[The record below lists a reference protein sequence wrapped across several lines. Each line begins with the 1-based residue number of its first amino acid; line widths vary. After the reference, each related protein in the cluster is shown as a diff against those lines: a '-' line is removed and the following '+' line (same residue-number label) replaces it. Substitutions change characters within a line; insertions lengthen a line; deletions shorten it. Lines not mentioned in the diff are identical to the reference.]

1 VPVPVPELALEPVP
15 VPELAL
21 EPVPVRVLALV
32 PVLVL
37 ALAPGLELARVRH
50 SWSGPHSLP
59 VPELA
64 GLVIVFSL
72 LPP

>member
-1 VPVPVPELALEPVP
+1 VLVLELALEPVP

-21 EPVPVRVLALV
+21 EPVRVLALV
-32 PVLVL
+32 PVPVL
-37 ALAPGLELARVRH
+37 APVLAPGLELARVRH

-64 GLVIVFSL
+64 GLAIVFSL